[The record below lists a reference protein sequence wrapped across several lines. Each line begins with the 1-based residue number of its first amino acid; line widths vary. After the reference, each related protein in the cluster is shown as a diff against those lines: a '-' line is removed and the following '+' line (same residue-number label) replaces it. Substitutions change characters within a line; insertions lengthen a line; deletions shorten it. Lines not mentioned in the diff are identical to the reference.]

1 MIAMLAEGA
10 QKQPEIIELIDFQS
24 NLVLSNPELTL
35 PSLKLGGEK
44 EVNKRTQKGII
55 ISQGE

>member
-24 NLVLSNPELTL
+24 NLALSNPELTL

-44 EVNKRTQKGII
+44 KVNKRTQKGII